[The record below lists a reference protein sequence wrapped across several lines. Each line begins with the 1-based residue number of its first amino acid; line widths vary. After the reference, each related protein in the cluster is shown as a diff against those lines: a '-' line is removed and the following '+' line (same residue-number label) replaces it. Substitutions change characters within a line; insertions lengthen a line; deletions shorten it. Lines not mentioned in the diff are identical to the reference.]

1 MTQTDPQR
9 SALLKLARHLHGIAL
24 DVIRE
29 DGEHAAM
36 YFLVTRGQ
44 IEPNQFQRAERRPV
58 GESRSAE
65 MAEAVKSS
73 GADAIVMVSEAWSAR
88 KDSVPLGGGAGDAPD
103 ATDVLIVAA
112 VDRLGNHVAVETDLQ
127 RLDDGTTSV
136 GEIREYGADYDVA
149 VFNAVRRVWAS
160 TRQ

>member
-1 MTQTDPQR
+1 MAQTDPQR

-24 DVIRE
+24 DMIRE

-44 IEPNQFQRAERRPV
+44 IKPNQFQRAERPV
-58 GESRSAE
+58 GESRAAE
-65 MAEAVKSS
+65 MAEAVKSC

-103 ATDVLIVAA
+103 ANDVLIVAA
-112 VDRLGNHVAVETDLQ
+112 VDRLGNQVAVETDLQ

-136 GEIREYGADYDVA
+136 GETREYGAEYDVA

-160 TRQ
+160 TR